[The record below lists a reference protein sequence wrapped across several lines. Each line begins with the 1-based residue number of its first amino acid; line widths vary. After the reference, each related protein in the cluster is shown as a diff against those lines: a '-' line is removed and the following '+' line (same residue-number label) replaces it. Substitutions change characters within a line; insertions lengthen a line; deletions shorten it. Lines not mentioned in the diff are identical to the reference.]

1 MIFFKKK
8 KFKIRIVIILQF
20 ALYIIFLMDGGIF
33 NIKEKNDLHYS
44 SSENSELTI
53 TNLSLLNE
61 REFLLRKGRKYL
73 NKCLNGEN
81 NNCYEFKEN
90 PIITTIIPTYNCEKT
105 LSSSIHSIQYQNI
118 SNIEIIL
125 IDDLSTDQTKN
136 LIRKFQIN
144 DKRIKLIEN
153 KKNMGTKYS
162 RSLGALLSRGKNI
175 LCIDDDDLFFDEDV
189 FDYVFKQSIEYN
201 LDLVYF
207 RSLFCRDYFDDISK
221 MKDFQFFGF
230 KNNLFLSQPELGTWT
245 ISLNGK
251 FQIHNNMI
259 WSICI
264 NSNIYKKAV
273 NLLGIQRYSKYVC
286 WAEDTSI
293 NFIIFNIAENFK

>member
-1 MIFFKKK
+1 MIFFKKNK

-81 NNCYEFKEN
+81 NNSYEFKEN

-153 KKNMGTKYS
+153 KKNMGTIYS

-221 MKDFQFFGF
+221 MKDFQFF
-230 KNNLFLSQPELGTWT
+230 
-245 ISLNGK
+245 
-251 FQIHNNMI
+251 
-259 WSICI
+259 
-264 NSNIYKKAV
+264 
-273 NLLGIQRYSKYVC
+273 
-286 WAEDTSI
+286 
-293 NFIIFNIAENFK
+293 